1 MQDHKLSHFGAQS
14 WSLCAI
20 SQTISQIWWSN
31 VCWPTVI
38 TSTANQCRSSHDF
51 PDTNLLNALNTRRLM
66 VSKAMQIWQV
76 CQGKFALADKTGLFC
91 DKLKQKIVNTILPL
105 SVSSHL
111 RPHLC
116 STLCQICQK
125 GFTEQSRQS

>member
-1 MQDHKLSHFGAQS
+1 
-14 WSLCAI
+14 
-20 SQTISQIWWSN
+20 
-31 VCWPTVI
+31 
-38 TSTANQCRSSHDF
+38 
-51 PDTNLLNALNTRRLM
+51 M

-76 CQGKFALADKTGLFC
+76 CQGKFALADKPGLFC

-111 RPHLC
+111 RPFMLYNV
-116 STLCQICQK
+116 SIYQK